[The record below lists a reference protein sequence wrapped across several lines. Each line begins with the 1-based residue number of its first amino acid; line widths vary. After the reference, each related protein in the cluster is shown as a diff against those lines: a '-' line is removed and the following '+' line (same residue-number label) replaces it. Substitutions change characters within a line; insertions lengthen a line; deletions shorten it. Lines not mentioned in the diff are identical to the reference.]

1 MMWRKL
7 VFFISFVFV
16 LGLFLTSAAQAVLI
30 DFESI
35 PGESPSEGLS
45 ISDQFLATAGVS
57 FSLEGGGFPVLAEVG
72 PPITAFGP
80 GDTPAPGQGTGSF
93 FLTDTGSYSSDRP
106 PAVIINYST
115 PTAIASGV
123 LLDIDFN
130 EGWTIEAFDSDDVL
144 LDTITLN
151 SGDPGTG
158 NALAASWSFEHST
171 NDISSIRLNGV
182 RPGGAGLFGL
192 GFDNF
197 ETGVIPE
204 PGTGLLLGV
213 GFSLLALRR
222 RSRNAD

>member
-1 MMWRKL
+1 MFVKCLSRESRIIL
-7 VFFISFVFV
+7 FVALFAISPAHA
-16 LGLFLTSAAQAVLI
+16 LLI

-35 PGESPSEGLS
+35 PGGDPYEGLS
-45 ISDQFLATAGVS
+45 ISDQFLSTAGVS

-72 PPITAFGP
+72 YPVTAFDP
-80 GDTPAPGQGTGSF
+80 SDTPAEGQGTGLF
-93 FLTDTGSYSSDRP
+93 FLTDTGSWSNDTP
-106 PAVIINYST
+106 PAVIISYST

-123 LLDIDFN
+123 ILDIDFN
-130 EGWTIEAFDSDDVL
+130 EGWTIEAFDSDQVL

-158 NALAASWSFEHST
+158 NALATPWIFDHST
-171 NDISSIRLNGV
+171 NDISSIRLNGI

-204 PGTGLLLGV
+204 PCTGLLFGV
-213 GFSLLALRR
+213 GLSILALRR
-222 RSRNAD
+222 RSHNAA

>member
-1 MMWRKL
+1 MYAQCLNEKL
-7 VFFISFVFV
+7 LITFFAM
-16 LGLFLTSAAQAVLI
+16 LFAVTPAHAVLI

-35 PGESPSEGLS
+35 PGGSPYEGLS
-45 ISDQFLATAGVS
+45 ISDQFLSTAGVS

-72 PPITAFGP
+72 DPRTAFGP
-80 GDTPAPGQGTGSF
+80 SDTPAEGQNIGSF
-93 FLTDTGSYSSDRP
+93 FLTDTGSLSSDTP
-106 PAVIINYST
+106 PAVIISYST

-130 EGWTIEAFDSDDVL
+130 EGWTIEAYDSTGVL

-158 NALAASWSFEHST
+158 NALAAPWIFEHPT
-171 NDISSIRLNGV
+171 NDISSIRLSGI

-204 PGTGLLLGV
+204 PCTGLLLGV
-213 GFSLLALRR
+213 GMSMLALRR
-222 RSRNAD
+222 RSKYAA